1 MNSAK
6 KYLDLICDHLK
17 EHRAAVLVGAGFSKN
32 ATKLNPSLPSS
43 PSWDE
48 LTDIFIDK
56 LSSKGNEEEKNKLKQ
71 TDPLALAE
79 QVKEMY
85 GRPELDRILI
95 DNIRDDDYAPSSIHT
110 NLLRLPWTDIFTTN
124 YDTLLERAIK
134 EVPEKRF
141 KLVVNQDDLI
151 GSANET
157 RIIKLHG
164 SFPDTRPFIIT
175 EEDYRTYPKRFAPF
189 VNTVQQSLLENTL
202 CLIGFSGSDPNFKKW
217 IGWIHDNFGI
227 ENSPNIYLLQ
237 HESLPETEAL
247 YFQRKRIIPVDL
259 STLTNKT
266 DPAEIY
272 AYAIEHL
279 IEEVSKSSKETWEA
293 SLFLRDK
300 SGNLFP
306 AEQALQ
312 LIRGVR
318 TSYPGWLTIPPKKL
332 SNLRSAHLQTLN
344 ILRKYCRGTIN
355 DAPSSFDLE
364 LLFEYDW
371 LRRKALLPIDQEISC
386 YHQIL
391 ERHPEDHSEYTSEI
405 QLSLLQYYREQ
416 AHWTEWDNFYNELVV
431 NRQRITNDQY
441 QHLCWENALH
451 FMAKYNFAEFK
462 SSLENWQPSL
472 NMPVWCLRKAGLLAE
487 YGNYNEAKA
496 LLNTA
501 LLKLREQ
508 LGHQPNSPYL
518 NSIESAMMTLRKAL
532 KLVFD
537 PASASN
543 TLVPIEEESEYDKLI
558 DERHKDL
565 HAQLEAAWQD
575 VNKALQ
581 ADLSSNYRPI
591 NSSNKRYHF
600 EFNRISIQTIFSDN
614 EDFKNAFTFLHF
626 YEETGIPFF
635 LQGQSISRKSA
646 CRAAERIS
654 QYAPA
659 LSILTMVRAN
669 YPSYIE
675 HVLTRSVL
683 SALPV
688 DECDQ
693 LADFYLNALDHT
705 NDELAPKDAYLQDRF
720 SRLSAKSLPWVLA
733 YLCTKCSASMLDK
746 IFDLAI
752 TLYSSPNKKCYFEY
766 DDILFKMLFSAYHPS
781 KRQGLVIKL
790 LDLPHITDHELESPD
805 GYFNIFNSLPNYFED
820 TIENTEK
827 PNIKIERLLSD
838 YEQSDYKDSILDRL
852 LYCSQFNLLS
862 EDERTRISAI
872 IWKNNQPHL
881 PGLWLPTKCLEFPR
895 PQNVDP
901 IQYLTT
907 SITEDIVNDFEFQ
920 GISSSTLNDLKE
932 LDNLVLSQKNALSQD
947 QMTRIVSSFSKQVSY
962 LLKASQNESKN
973 FNIPYLANHQLYQI
987 LNSIWLLLL
996 RNDFSTFTFES
1007 RTQIE
1012 NIINKTKQH
1021 SFFHFGLHYTWSQI
1035 NKNKFDGA
1043 TELILSLY
1051 SSDEETAQTSYR
1063 CLAMALRNPQRFTL
1077 SEKELTTVFSAISQK
1092 ISWCAPM
1099 QLDFALQ
1106 VIKLAFE
1113 ESPDLITENDIQLLL
1128 IGLDKLLEQTI
1139 ILPEDSTDNAAE
1151 KGSLRQN
1158 AASLA
1163 KAMKKNNIVN
1173 EQPEILDKWMAVI
1186 KDPNEFAEIRNA

>member
-1 MNSAK
+1 MSSAQN
-6 KYLDLICDHLK
+6 YLDLICNHLK

-32 ATKLNPSLPSS
+32 AINLDETKQKS
-43 PSWDE
+43 PDWSE
-48 LTDIFIDK
+48 LANIFIKK
-56 LSSKGNEEEKNKLKQ
+56 LSSDEKEKNRLSQ
-71 TDPLALAE
+71 IGPLALAE
-79 QVKEMY
+79 QVEEMY
-85 GRPELDRILI
+85 SRPELDRILLESI
-95 DNIRDDDYAPSSIHT
+95 SDENYIPSSLHT
-110 NLLRLPWTDIFTTN
+110 DLLRLPWTDIFTTN
-124 YDTLLERAIK
+124 YDTLLERASK
-134 EVPEKRF
+134 DVPEKRF
-141 KLVVNQDDLI
+141 KVVVNQNGLI

-175 EEDYRTYPKRFAPF
+175 EEDYRTYPQKFAPF

-202 CLIGFSGSDPNFKKW
+202 CLIGFSGTDPNFKKW

-227 ENSPNIYLLQ
+227 DNSPNIYLLQ

-266 DPAEIY
+266 DPTEIY
-272 AYAIEHL
+272 SYAIEYL
-279 IEEVSKSSKETWEA
+279 REEVSKSSKETWEA

-332 SNLRSAHLQTLN
+332 QNLRSAHLQTLN
-344 ILRKYCRGTIN
+344 ILRKYCRDTIN

-416 AHWTEWDNFYNELVV
+416 AQWTEWDNLYNELNKNQQYISNV
-431 NRQRITNDQY
+431 QY

-451 FMAKYNFAEFK
+451 SMSKYNFAEFK
-462 SSLENWQPSL
+462 NSLENWQPSL

-537 PASASN
+537 PVSASN

-558 DERHKDL
+558 DEHHKDV
-565 HAQLEAAWQD
+565 HAQYEAAWQD
-575 VNKALQ
+575 VNKSLQ
-581 ADLSSNYRPI
+581 ANLSSNYQPL
-591 NSSNKRYHF
+591 NSSKKGYHF
-600 EFNRISIQTIFSDN
+600 EFNRISIHTIFSDN
-614 EDFKNAFTFLHF
+614 EDLKNAFTFLHF

-635 LQGQSISRKSA
+635 LQGVSISRKSA
-646 CRAAERIS
+646 CRVAERIS
-654 QYAPA
+654 LYAPA

-669 YPSYIE
+669 NPSYIE
-675 HVLTRSVL
+675 NVLTRGVL
-683 SALPV
+683 STLSV
-688 DECDQ
+688 DKCDQ
-693 LADFYLNALDHT
+693 LADFYLNALDHA
-705 NDELAPKDAYLQDRF
+705 NKELAPKDAFFQNGF
-720 SRLSAKSLPWVLA
+720 ARLSAKNLPWVLA
-733 YLCTKCSASMLDK
+733 YLCTKCSTSMLDK
-746 IFDLAI
+746 IFDSAI
-752 TLYSSPNKKCYFEY
+752 TLYSSPNRKCFFEH

-820 TIENTEK
+820 AIENTEK
-827 PNIKIERLLSD
+827 PYIKIERLLSD

-881 PGLWLPTKCLEFPR
+881 PKLWLPTKCLEFPR

-920 GISSSTLNDLKE
+920 GISSSTSYDLKE

-962 LLKASQNESKN
+962 LLKAFQKGNRN
-973 FNIPYLANHQLYQI
+973 FNVSYLTNHQLYQI

-1012 NIINKTKQH
+1012 DIINITKQH
-1021 SFFHFGLHYTWSQI
+1021 SFFHFGLRYTWSQI
-1035 NKNKFDGA
+1035 NKNEFDGA
-1043 TELILSLY
+1043 TELILSLH

-1063 CLAMALRNPQRFTL
+1063 CLAMALRNPQWFTL

-1113 ESPDLITENDIQLLL
+1113 ESPNLISENDIQLLL
-1128 IGLDKLLEQTI
+1128 IGLNNLLEQTI

-1151 KGSLRQN
+1151 KGTLRQN

-1163 KAMKKNNIVN
+1163 KAMKKHNIVN
-1173 EQPEILDKWMAVI
+1173 EQPEILAKWMAVI
-1186 KDPNEFAEIRNA
+1186 NDPNEFAEIRNA